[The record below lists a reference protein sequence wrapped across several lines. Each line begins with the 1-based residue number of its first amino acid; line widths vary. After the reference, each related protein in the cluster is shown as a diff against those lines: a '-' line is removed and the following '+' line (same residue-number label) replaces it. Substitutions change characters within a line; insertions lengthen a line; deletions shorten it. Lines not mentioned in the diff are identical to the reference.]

1 VSNDDDDEDDDAA
14 AADAPLFSCR
24 HMGRETELHSHAFAE
39 DVIYH
44 IGWAAFVSRGS
55 YSQLMPDAA
64 QHWNSLSKT
73 ATKKVLT
80 KLPKLKIPGGKMKT

>member
-1 VSNDDDDEDDDAA
+1 MSNDDAA
-14 AADAPLFSCR
+14 AADVPLFSCR
-24 HMGRETELHSHAFAE
+24 HMHMGCETELHSHAFAE

-80 KLPKLKIPGGKMKT
+80 KLLKLKIPGGNMKT